1 MNIRVNSL
9 VPGAVITKRQS
20 ELWITPEMSQQ
31 FLDLQALKFRLVE
44 SDVARVALFIA
55 SDEARGCTGAN
66 FVVDAGLTQN

>member
-9 VPGAVITKRQS
+9 VPGATLTERQR
-20 ELWITPEMSQQ
+20 ELWLTPEQDRQ
-31 FLDLQALKFRLVE
+31 FIDLQALKFRLE
-44 SDVARVALFIA
+44 ASDVARVALFIA